1 MIKILNEQ
9 ELINKKWRLITMIF
23 DKNYLEGTDLSDVFK
38 ELEEANAQIEEVEED
53 EEMAA
58 SQRRFEEIIKKHRED
73 GGKGNL

>member
-1 MIKILNEQ
+1 
-9 ELINKKWRLITMIF
+9 MIF
-23 DKNYLEGTDLSDVFK
+23 DKNYLEGADLSDVFK

-58 SQRRFEEIIKKHRED
+58 SQRRFEEIIKKQRED